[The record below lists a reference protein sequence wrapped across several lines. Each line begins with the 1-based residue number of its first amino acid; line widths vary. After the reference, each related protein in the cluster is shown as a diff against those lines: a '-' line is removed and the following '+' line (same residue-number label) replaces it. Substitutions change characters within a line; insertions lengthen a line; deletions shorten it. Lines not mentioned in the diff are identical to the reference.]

1 MGAAAL
7 ENGPSG
13 EQWGPKVVHQRSMMD
28 LMKEG
33 HGDGG
38 FGGAWRWWGGC
49 WRDHMLAS
57 WSCCNELPWPGPA
70 SSTLTSKCTGV
81 QWWVVSVDQGGCPE
95 PLPSRKLALGHSF
108 FPPCHFLFCYCC
120 CQSTSLEEFTS
131 IYSFTERK
139 LNEQQDEK
147 TLPMF
152 SLSSEASNQITSLY
166 WSVDNAGSC
175 AKFISRHLSISS
187 QVETNMVTTH
197 RGWRDG
203 PNQRSLATHLITTWL
218 LLDHPSLDHI
228 ILAYSWEISSP
239 NLRVSSCWHQV
250 KNVRKSKA

>member
-1 MGAAAL
+1 MIPPATTPPLPPPAASS
-7 ENGPSG
+7 EITNICG
-13 EQWGPKVVHQRSMMD
+13 
-28 LMKEG
+28 MKEQTDEKSIRPQPVPQHVG
-33 HGDGG
+33 MPGLSPLNEEIGQQLP
-38 FGGAWRWWGGC
+38 
-49 WRDHMLAS
+49 LAVS
-57 WSCCNELPWPGPA
+57 TQPGPA

-131 IYSFTERK
+131 TYSFTERK

-166 WSVDNAGSC
+166 
-175 AKFISRHLSISS
+175 
-187 QVETNMVTTH
+187 
-197 RGWRDG
+197 
-203 PNQRSLATHLITTWL
+203 
-218 LLDHPSLDHI
+218 
-228 ILAYSWEISSP
+228 
-239 NLRVSSCWHQV
+239 
-250 KNVRKSKA
+250 